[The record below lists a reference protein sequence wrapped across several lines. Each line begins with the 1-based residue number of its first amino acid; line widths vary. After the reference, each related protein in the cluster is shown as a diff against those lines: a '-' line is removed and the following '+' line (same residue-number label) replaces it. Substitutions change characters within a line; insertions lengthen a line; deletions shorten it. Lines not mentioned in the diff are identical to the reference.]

1 MPTCL
6 LSLVWNFALSWVVLF
21 TLWRHP
27 WSFTVTRMAKWNI
40 FFQVIRY
47 SKYSRTT
54 CTVISMYTC
63 ATLPLLLKLC
73 TILGS
78 LVLNSGQNFFNQ
90 IGGDAKGEKTLFSC
104 SEFMIYKNNGF
115 SFCWSGQYISCCVH
129 LFVNLRCLMMF
140 LFIIKFVAVKV
151 CSNSFTCHG
160 FDSLLAGFLMFLRGV
175 YMSPT

>member
-1 MPTCL
+1 MRTRIRGLADPDLKDCVPTCINSPLKDYRCLYLYEHLMPTCL

-78 LVLNSGQNFFNQ
+78 LVKLRFPPGVSIATSLGV
-90 IGGDAKGEKTLFSC
+90 KTPARWGATFLQRV
-104 SEFMIYKNNGF
+104 
-115 SFCWSGQYISCCVH
+115 WS
-129 LFVNLRCLMMF
+129 NLW
-140 LFIIKFVAVKV
+140 I
-151 CSNSFTCHG
+151 
-160 FDSLLAGFLMFLRGV
+160 
-175 YMSPT
+175 